1 MKNKRSVRHFKPKN
15 WVDNKSDVH
24 VNNRIDNVR
33 FSGGGIDWFYVLYF
47 SALQNEVAKSG
58 KMKDSDFF
66 KPLLQHNVDFE
77 DMLTIWKNSDKGLLV
92 GKPLAK
98 VTKQAATVIKELC
111 ADKYK
116 DKPTV
121 YTSFIKIQ
129 YAHVAER
136 NKCMVYNGTNH
147 DSDIE
152 CRPSITGDTL
162 KPHGYFLAKEKFAV
176 DYPDLSRDKIL
187 DMAVNY
193 DRKTFWKEGD
203 GVLISKITNEEIPF
217 EDQRFGD
224 FIAGIIERDIGIT
237 RDG

>member
-1 MKNKRSVRHFKPKN
+1 MKKKSSVRHFKPKN
-15 WVDNKSDVH
+15 WDDNESDVH

-33 FSGGGIDWFYVLYF
+33 FSGGGIDWFYVKWF
-47 SALQNEVAKSG
+47 SALQNEVIKSE

-66 KPLLQHNVDFE
+66 KPLLDHKVDFE

-116 DKPTV
+116 GKPSV

-129 YAHVAER
+129 YAQMAER
-136 NKCMVYNGTNH
+136 NKCMVYGGTNH
-147 DSDIE
+147 SLNVA
-152 CRPSITGDTL
+152 CTPSITGDTL
-162 KPHGYFLAKEKFAV
+162 KPHGYFLAKEKFAI
-176 DYPDLSRDKIL
+176 DYPDLLRDERL
-187 DMAVNY
+187 NMAVNY
-193 DRKTFWKEGD
+193 DRRAYWEEGD

-224 FIAGIIERDIGIT
+224 FIAGIIKRDIGIT